1 MGHVF
6 RLVVGKNFCGTL
18 FSKIRCQGL
27 ERPVRGIK
35 ELNPAMEHLHLS
47 KSFVGGG
54 DPMLVLGEN
63 FGGKLFSKI
72 RFQRL
77 EGPVRGIK
85 E

>member
-6 RLVVGKNFCGTL
+6 RLVVGENFCGTL

-72 RFQRL
+72 RFQGL